1 MSVAAT
7 YAEALFEAAQSQS
20 AVDQVRAELGEF
32 FAAMAPGSELR
43 EALTSPEVETSVKH
57 AAVDDLMEGAHPVS
71 VGLVQVLIDRGRL
84 AEIDDVVA
92 AYGRRVD
99 AAEGRVVVTAV
110 TAVPLTPE
118 LRQQIQDKVR
128 AQTGRDAEIEETV
141 DPSIIGGLVLRVG
154 DVVVDA
160 SLRTRLEEMRRSL
173 ESAPI
178 DLSTAVEA

>member
-7 YAEALFEAAQSQS
+7 YAEALFEAAQAQS
-20 AVDQVRAELGEF
+20 AVDQVRTELGEF
-32 FAAMAPGSELR
+32 AAAMPAGSELR
-43 EALTSPEVETSVKH
+43 EALMGPEV
-57 AAVDDLMEGAHPVS
+57 DGAHPVS
-71 VGLVQVLIDRGRL
+71 VGLVLVLLDRGRIG
-84 AEIDDVVA
+84 EIDDVVA

-118 LRQQIQDKVR
+118 LRQKIQDKVR

-160 SLRTRLEEMRRSL
+160 SLRTRLDEMRRSL

>member
-1 MSVAAT
+1 MSVAST
-7 YAEALFEAAQSQS
+7 YAEALFEAAQAQS
-20 AVDQVRAELGEF
+20 AVDQVRTELAEF
-32 FAAMAPGSELR
+32 SAAMADGTELHA
-43 EALTSPEVETSVKH
+43 ALTNPQFETTAKR
-57 AAVDDLMEGAHPVS
+57 AAVGEIMEGAHPVS
-71 VGLVQVLIDRGRL
+71 SGFVQVLIDRGRL
-84 AEIDDVVA
+84 GEIDDVLA

-99 AAEGRVVVTAV
+99 TAEGRVVVAAV

-118 LRQQIQDKVR
+118 LRDQIREKVR

-173 ESAPI
+173 ETTPV
-178 DLSTAVEA
+178 DLSKAVEA

>member
-7 YAEALFEAAQSQS
+7 YAEALFEAAEAQS
-20 AVDQVRAELGEF
+20 AVDQVRTELGEF
-32 FAAMAPGSELR
+32 SEAMAPGTELR
-43 EALTSPEVETSVKH
+43 EVLTSPEIETAAKR
-57 AAVDDLMEGAHPVS
+57 AAVSELMEGAHPVS
-71 VGLVQVLIDRGRL
+71 MGLVQVLVDRGRIGEI
-84 AEIDDVVA
+84 AEVVT

-99 AAEGRVVVTAV
+99 TAEGRVVVTAV

-118 LRQQIQDKVR
+118 LREQIREKVR
-128 AQTGRDAEIEETV
+128 AQTGRDAELEETV

-154 DVVVDA
+154 EVVVDA

-173 ESAPI
+173 ETAPV

>member
-1 MSVAAT
+1 
-7 YAEALFEAAQSQS
+7 
-20 AVDQVRAELGEF
+20 
-32 FAAMAPGSELR
+32 
-43 EALTSPEVETSVKH
+43 
-57 AAVDDLMEGAHPVS
+57 
-71 VGLVQVLIDRGRL
+71 
-84 AEIDDVVA
+84 VA

-99 AAEGRVVVTAV
+99 VAEGRVVVTAV
-110 TAVPLTPE
+110 TAVPLTPD
-118 LRQQIQDKVR
+118 LRQKIQDKVR